1 MSENQNQ
8 KKEKIY
14 DIAVKN
20 EEHKSTGNEMKV
32 YTIRKKDK
40 SKMNTTNLNNLV
52 RELKKRNQGKKIMI
66 KALNQFQYFTIKGFN
81 EELGENML
89 LDDDDYFNGKG
100 KSSSGIYKCS
110 IYFL

>member
-14 DIAVKN
+14 DIAVKT

-40 SKMNTTNLNNLV
+40 TKMNTTNLNNLV
-52 RELKKRNQGKKIMI
+52 RELKKRNQGRKIMI
-66 KALNQFQYFTIKGFN
+66 KGLNQFQYFTIAGFN
-81 EELGENML
+81 QELGENAL

-100 KSSSGIYKCS
+100 KSASNIYKVS
-110 IYFL
+110 VYFL